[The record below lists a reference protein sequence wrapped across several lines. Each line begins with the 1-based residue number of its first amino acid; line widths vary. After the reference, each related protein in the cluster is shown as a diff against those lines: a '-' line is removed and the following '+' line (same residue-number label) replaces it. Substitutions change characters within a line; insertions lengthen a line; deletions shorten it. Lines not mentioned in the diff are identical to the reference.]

1 MADTLIAVIPDAL
14 GPKLTVI
21 VALISMPF
29 TFFMANAPFYF
40 GIIPIMSETFAH
52 FGIPPLEIGQASLLG
67 QPLHLLSPL
76 QGSIYVLV
84 GLLGIDIGDHIR
96 FLCQVCHWNSV
107 SYDDCGCIIWN
118 TIYMNDLWEQKKRE
132 LILQNSSLLY
142 I

>member
-1 MADTLIAVIPDAL
+1 
-14 GPKLTVI
+14 
-21 VALISMPF
+21 
-29 TFFMANAPFYF
+29 
-40 GIIPIMSETFAH
+40 PIMSETAAH

-96 FLCQVCHWNSV
+96 FAAKYAIGTALVM
-107 SYDDCGCIIWN
+107 
-118 TIYMNDLWEQKKRE
+118 TIVAVLFG
-132 LILQNSSLLY
+132 ILS